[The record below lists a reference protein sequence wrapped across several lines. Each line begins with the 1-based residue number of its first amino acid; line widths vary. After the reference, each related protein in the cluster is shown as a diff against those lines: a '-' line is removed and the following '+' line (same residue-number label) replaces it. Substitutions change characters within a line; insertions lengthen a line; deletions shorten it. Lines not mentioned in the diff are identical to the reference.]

1 MKLKTY
7 VGRSLEELAPQIR
20 EELGPSAVILSQ
32 RQGLKGG
39 VGGFFGTKSIE
50 VLAADRVPTH
60 EQTEAML
67 AGNFAAAEAATAPA
81 PAPTSTIDD
90 ERAALVATALGEVRG
105 RQMPASQAAA
115 AYSGPVEELSLP
127 DFAGSIGPVEPAIVT
142 PVVSPAPVE
151 QAVVTPVVSPGPV
164 VPTMA
169 EPIVVEHRVADDG
182 MHLAPRHAP
191 EAAWHTTVSHEA
203 FAALDELD
211 RAGVAGDIASAIV
224 NAAERSLRPIHP
236 EALLRDLLRARIRAI
251 LRVEA
256 GWGGEGRRTIA
267 VVGPSGA
274 GKTTAVLKLAERYA
288 AAGLSVGVLALDPG
302 RDTQVGGRGRVI
314 DALDESRAF
323 DLRRAGRHPR
333 RAGGPPRLLRPRCRA
348 DRHPRTRD
356 QRRPGTRGA
365 ARPARRVRGGRAAR
379 RGSGGLR
386 RPRDEGSARSARRPG
401 RQPAPADEARR
412 VALHRSARHPR
423 GPFPAAARIPR
434 HRPPD
439 PRRPDACRR
448 GINLRAHPADLAAE
462 GL

>member
-67 AGNFAAAEAATAPA
+67 AGNFAAAEAAPAPA
-81 PAPTSTIDD
+81 PGPTSTIDD

-151 QAVVTPVVSPGPV
+151 QAIVTPVVSPGPV

-256 GWGGEGRRTIA
+256 GWGGEARRTIA

-323 DLRRAGRHPR
+323 DLRRAG
-333 RAGGPPRLLRPRCRA
+333 GI
-348 DRHPRTRD
+348 
-356 QRRPGTRGA
+356 
-365 ARPARRVRGGRAAR
+365 PAV
-379 RGSGGLR
+379 
-386 RPRDEGSARSARRPG
+386 
-401 RQPAPADEARR
+401 R
-412 VALHRSARHPR
+412 VALRAFSDQDVVLIDTPGLAISDARAREALR
-423 GPFPAAARIPR
+423 GLLVECAVDELHAVVPVGFADREMKDLLGRLVALGANRLLPTKLDESRFIGPLVTLAARSQLPLAYLGTGPRIP
-434 HRPPD
+434 D
-439 PRRPDACRR
+439 D
-448 GINLRAHPADLAAE
+448 LMLADGGSICERILPI
-462 GL
+462 

>member
-67 AGNFAAAEAATAPA
+67 AGNFGAVQAAPA
-81 PAPTSTIDD
+81 PAPAPAPSIDD
-90 ERAALVATALGEVRG
+90 ERAALLATALGEVRG

-115 AYSGPVEELSLP
+115 AYSAPVEELSLP
-127 DFAGSIGPVEPAIVT
+127 DFAGSIGPVAPAIVT
-142 PVVSPAPVE
+142 PVAPAI
-151 QAVVTPVVSPGPV
+151 ATPVALPAPV

-182 MHLAPRHAP
+182 MHLAPRHTY
-191 EAAWHTTVSHEA
+191 EAAWHSTVSHEA

-211 RAGVAGDIASAIV
+211 RAGVAGDISSAIV
-224 NAAERSLRPIHP
+224 NEAERSLRPIHP
-236 EALLRDLLRARIRAI
+236 EALLRDLVRARLRAI

-267 VVGPSGA
+267 FVGPSGS

-288 AAGLSVGVLALDPG
+288 AAGLSVGVLALNPG
-302 RDTQVGGRGRVI
+302 REKQAAGRGRAV
-314 DALDESRAF
+314 DALDESCAF
-323 DLRRAGRHPR
+323 DLH
-333 RAGGPPRLLRPRCRA
+333 RAGGIRA
-348 DRHPRTRD
+348 
-356 QRRPGTRGA
+356 
-365 ARPARRVRGGRAAR
+365 V
-379 RGSGGLR
+379 
-386 RPRDEGSARSARRPG
+386 
-401 RQPAPADEARR
+401 R
-412 VALHRSARHPR
+412 VALKAFAEHDVVLIDTPGLATSDDRAREALR
-423 GPFPAAARIPR
+423 GLLVECAADELHAVVPMGFADRELQDLLGRLVDLGANRLLPTKLDESRFIGPLVTLAARSQLPLAYLGTGPWIP
-434 HRPPD
+434 D
-439 PRRPDACRR
+439 D
-448 GINLRAHPADLAAE
+448 LMLADGGSISERILPI
-462 GL
+462 

>member
-67 AGNFAAAEAATAPA
+67 AGNFGAAEAAPT
-81 PAPTSTIDD
+81 PAPTPTIDD

-127 DFAGSIGPVEPAIVT
+127 DFAGSIGPVEP
-142 PVVSPAPVE
+142 P
-151 QAVVTPVVSPGPV
+151 VVTPVVSPGPV

-169 EPIVVEHRVADDG
+169 EPIVVEHRVANDG
-182 MHLAPRHAP
+182 MHLAPRHAS
-191 EAAWHTTVSHEA
+191 EAAWHSSVSHEA

-236 EALLRDLLRARIRAI
+236 EALLRDLVRARIRAI

-302 RDTQVGGRGRVI
+302 RDTQAGGRGRTI

-323 DLRRAGRHPR
+323 DLRRAG
-333 RAGGPPRLLRPRCRA
+333 GI
-348 DRHPRTRD
+348 
-356 QRRPGTRGA
+356 
-365 ARPARRVRGGRAAR
+365 PAV
-379 RGSGGLR
+379 
-386 RPRDEGSARSARRPG
+386 
-401 RQPAPADEARR
+401 R
-412 VALHRSARHPR
+412 VALRAFSDQDVVLIDTPGLATSDARAREALR
-423 GPFPAAARIPR
+423 GLLVECAVDELHAVVPIGFADREMKDLLGRLVALGANRLLPTKLDESRFIGPLVTLAARSQLPLAFLGTGPRIP
-434 HRPPD
+434 D
-439 PRRPDACRR
+439 D
-448 GINLRAHPADLAAE
+448 LMLADGGSICERILPI
-462 GL
+462 

>member
-67 AGNFAAAEAATAPA
+67 AGNFGAAEAAPA
-81 PAPTSTIDD
+81 PAPAPSMDD
-90 ERAALVATALGEVRG
+90 ERAALLATALGEVRG

-115 AYSGPVEELSLP
+115 AYAGPVEELSLP

-142 PVVSPAPVE
+142 PVA
-151 QAVVTPVVSPGPV
+151 SPGPV

-182 MHLAPRHAP
+182 LHIAPRHTP

-211 RAGVAGDIASAIV
+211 RAGVAGDISSAIV

-236 EALLRDLLRARIRAI
+236 EALLRDLVRARIRAI

-288 AAGLSVGVLALDPG
+288 ASGLSVGVLALDPG
-302 RDTQVGGRGRVI
+302 RDTQAGGRGRTI

-323 DLRRAGRHPR
+323 DLRRAG
-333 RAGGPPRLLRPRCRA
+333 GI
-348 DRHPRTRD
+348 
-356 QRRPGTRGA
+356 
-365 ARPARRVRGGRAAR
+365 PAV
-379 RGSGGLR
+379 
-386 RPRDEGSARSARRPG
+386 
-401 RQPAPADEARR
+401 R
-412 VALHRSARHPR
+412 VALRAFSEHDVVLIDTPGLATSDARAREALR
-423 GPFPAAARIPR
+423 GLLVECAVDELHAVVPVGFADREMKDLLARLVALGANRLLPTKLDESRFIGPLVTLAARSQLPLAYLGTGPGIP
-434 HRPPD
+434 D
-439 PRRPDACRR
+439 D
-448 GINLRAHPADLAAE
+448 LMLADGGSICERILPI
-462 GL
+462 

>member
-67 AGNFAAAEAATAPA
+67 AGNFAAAEAAPAPA

-115 AYSGPVEELSLP
+115 AYAGPVEELSLP

-142 PVVSPAPVE
+142 PVALRSA
-151 QAVVTPVVSPGPV
+151 SPGPV

-224 NAAERSLRPIHP
+224 NAAERSLR
-236 EALLRDLLRARIRAI
+236 AD
-251 LRVEA
+251 
-256 GWGGEGRRTIA
+256 
-267 VVGPSGA
+267 PSRGA
-274 GKTTAVLKLAERYA
+274 
-288 AAGLSVGVLALDPG
+288 
-302 RDTQVGGRGRVI
+302 
-314 DALDESRAF
+314 
-323 DLRRAGRHPR
+323 
-333 RAGGPPRLLRPRCRA
+333 
-348 DRHPRTRD
+348 
-356 QRRPGTRGA
+356 A
-365 ARPARRVRGGRAAR
+365 ARPACGRASARSCGSRRAGAERAGGRSQSSGRAAR
-379 RGSGGLR
+379 GR
-386 RPRDEGSARSARRPG
+386 RRR
-401 RQPAPADEARR
+401 
-412 VALHRSARHPR
+412 
-423 GPFPAAARIPR
+423 
-434 HRPPD
+434 
-439 PRRPDACRR
+439 C
-448 GINLRAHPADLAAE
+448 
-462 GL
+462 